1 MVWQRN
7 YLNFHIMK
15 DPLQPFDTTTSGGFP
30 GAKSGPPTAGPIAQI
45 HRPTSETTNKYGPGG
60 LGFYSTNGRG

>member
-30 GAKSGPPTAGPIAQI
+30 GAKSGPPHGRAY
-45 HRPTSETTNKYGPGG
+45 RPDPQAHIRDN
-60 LGFYSTNGRG
+60 